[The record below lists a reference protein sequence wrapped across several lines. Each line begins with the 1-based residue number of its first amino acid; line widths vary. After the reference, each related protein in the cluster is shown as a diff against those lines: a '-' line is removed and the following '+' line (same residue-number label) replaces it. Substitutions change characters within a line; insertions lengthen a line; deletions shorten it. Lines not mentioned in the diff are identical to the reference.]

1 MNRLATAIVLGV
13 ASVAIADT
21 TVTTVPLPGGTSAV
35 GAYTLAGVYGQSTS
49 LGAAAAQSVRLSPGY
64 LCVERSDLARA
75 GDINRDGL
83 VNGVDLAIVL
93 SAWGVCGAGA
103 CPADLDRDGLVNGVD
118 LAIVLG
124 NWG

>member
-93 SAWGVCGAGA
+93 SAWGGCGAGA
-103 CPADLDRDGLVNGVD
+103 CPADLDRDGLINGVD

>member
-49 LGAAAAQSVRLSPGY
+49 LGAAAAQSVRLAPGY
-64 LCVERSDLARA
+64 LCVETSDLARA

-83 VNGVDLAIVL
+83 VNSVDLAIVL
-93 SAWGVCGAGA
+93 TAWGVCGAGA
-103 CPADLDRDGLVNGVD
+103 CPADFDRDGFVNSAD
-118 LAIVLG
+118 LAVVLS